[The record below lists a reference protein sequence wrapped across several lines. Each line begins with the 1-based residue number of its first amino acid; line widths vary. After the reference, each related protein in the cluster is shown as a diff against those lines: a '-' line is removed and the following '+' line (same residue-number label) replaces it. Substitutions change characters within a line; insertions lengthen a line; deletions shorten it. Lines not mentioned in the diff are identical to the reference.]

1 MSFLLALPL
10 IACKKKDPEPAPEE
24 AVEEAA
30 PAPDPT
36 QMVRVALQTEAER
49 IKVVC
54 KDTGTTAVFPIEDG
68 VATLTGVDGE
78 SCFFVVKPGDAQYQG
93 LQGGTSL
100 TCLVDSANKVQC
112 K

>member
-1 MSFLLALPL
+1 MSLLLILPL
-10 IACKKKDPEPAPEE
+10 IGCKKKDPEPAPEA
-24 AVEEAA
+24 AVEEEA

-36 QMVRVALQTEAER
+36 TMVRVQMQTDAEK

-54 KDTGTTAVFPIEDG
+54 KDTGTTEVFPVTDG
-68 VATLTGVDGE
+68 VASLTVPGE

-93 LQGGTSL
+93 VKGGTSL
-100 TCLVDSANKVQC
+100 TCLVDDVGAVQC